1 MSLPLFNNGFY
12 IFERNDIVT
21 NKDLAN
27 VIFPDITM
35 TIEDYEKMYPR
46 RELKEGA
53 KVTRFAPS
61 PTGFVHIG
69 NFMAATIDYV
79 IAKKSGGIFYLRNE
93 DTDQKRE
100 VATAMQKIM
109 EVLNYYGMQPDEYE
123 FNGEVVGNYGPYVQS
138 ERKEIYH
145 AFIKYLI
152 EIGRAYPC
160 FCSAETLNAIREN
173 QEKKKERTGYYGRYS
188 TCRNLSPEEAIRKIE
203 AGEPYVLR
211 FKSEGDFER
220 KFWFDDLSKGKL
232 YLNEN
237 DQDVVIMKSDN
248 LLPTYHFAHVVD
260 DHLMHTTHVVR
271 GEEWLSS
278 VPLHI
283 ELFRA
288 FGFKPP
294 KYIHTP
300 LILKQE
306 GDIKRKISKR
316 KDPEASMS
324 YYIEQGYPVEAVIE
338 ALMTIANSNYEEW
351 HTANPDKNFM
361 DFEFS
366 PKKMSSS
373 GALFDLEKLNN
384 ISKNVISKMDK
395 ETLYRYSYEW
405 SKLYS
410 KELQD
415 IIEKNPEYY
424 KSIINIERE
433 QKKPRKDY
441 ETYGTILKSIWY
453 MYDELFVGDLSY
465 DFKNIADE
473 KEISII
479 LKTYMDKYFDET
491 DDKDIW
497 FQKIKLLCDELGYAS
512 DMKAYKENS
521 ENYKGNITD
530 ITTVIRV
537 ALTTSSMTPDLYELL
552 KLIGKERTEDRFAKF
567 YC

>member
-1 MSLPLFNNGFY
+1 MTS
-12 IFERNDIVT
+12 
-21 NKDLAN
+21 KDLAN
-27 VIFPDITM
+27 LIFPNVTS
-35 TIEDYEKMYPR
+35 TIEDYEKMYPE

-69 NFMAATIDYV
+69 NFMAAVIDYV
-79 IAKKSGGIFYLRNE
+79 VAKKSDGIFYLRNE

-100 VATAMQKIM
+100 VDTAMEKIM
-109 EVLNYYGMQPDEYE
+109 DVLSHFDMYPDEYE
-123 FNGEVVGNYGPYVQS
+123 YNGKTVGSYGPYIQS

-145 AFIKYLI
+145 AFIKHLI

-160 FCSAETLNAIREN
+160 FCDMDTLNAIRES

-188 TCRNLSPEEAIRKIE
+188 TCRNLTVEESIRRIKS
-203 AGEPYVLR
+203 GEPYVIR

-220 KFWFDDLSKGKL
+220 KFWFDDLAKGKL

-278 VPLHI
+278 VPLHV
-283 ELFRA
+283 ELFKA
-288 FGFKPP
+288 FGFKSP
-294 KYIHTP
+294 KYIHIP
-300 LILKQE
+300 LILKQD

-316 KDPEASMS
+316 KDPEASMT
-324 YYIEQGYPVEAVIE
+324 YYIEKGYPVEAVIE

-351 HTANPDKNFM
+351 HTANPDKTFM

-395 ETLYRYSYEW
+395 ETLYKKSYEW
-405 SKLYS
+405 SKVYS
-410 KELQD
+410 KELQNL
-415 IIEKNPEYY
+415 IESNPEYY

-441 ETYGTILKSIWY
+441 ETYSSILNSIWY
-453 MYDELFVGDLSY
+453 MYDELFTGDLEY
-465 DFKNIADE
+465 DFKNVTDG
-473 KEISII
+473 KEIQNI
-479 LKTYMDKYFDET
+479 LKMYMDKYYDEN
-491 DDKDIW
+491 DDKDTW
-497 FQKIKLLCDELGYAS
+497 FSKIKELCDELGYAS
-512 DMKAYKENS
+512 DMKVYKENPD
-521 ENYKGNITD
+521 NYKGNVTD
-530 ITTVIRV
+530 VTTVIRV
-537 ALTTSSMTPDLYELL
+537 ALTTRSMTPDLYELL
-552 KLIGKERTEDRFAKF
+552 RLFGKERVEARFQKF
-567 YC
+567 YN